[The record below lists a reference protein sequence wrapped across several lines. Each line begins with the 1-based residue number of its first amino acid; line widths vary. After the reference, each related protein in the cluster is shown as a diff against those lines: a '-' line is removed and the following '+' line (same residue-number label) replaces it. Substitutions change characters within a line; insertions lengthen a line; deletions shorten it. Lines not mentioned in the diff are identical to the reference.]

1 MAELVY
7 GADGAPIQI
16 PEHLLAHV
24 KLVVTTKLRRNE
36 SFMISWR
43 HADGSGRSSLWL
55 DPSIPLRF
63 TFESAEEPRI
73 DHALLSRLAAEASS
87 NAGMLLELDDIHVLA
102 PETDAAAP
110 ALEDS
115 PARAVQPAA

>member
-7 GADGAPIQI
+7 GAEGTPIRI

-24 KLVVTTKLRRNE
+24 KLIVTTKLRRNE

-43 HADGSGRSSLWL
+43 HADGSGRSSVWL

-63 TFESAEEPRI
+63 TFDSADEPRI

-87 NAGMLLELDDIHVLA
+87 NAGLILELDDIHLLA
-102 PETDAAAP
+102 PPAEASPAIPPAP
-110 ALEDS
+110 ARV
-115 PARAVQPAA
+115 AQPAA